1 MAPPNYEEVGLLETD
16 REVQRSCKKGRV
28 VGIVVAMLAVVG
40 LLGVASLPQKKFSA
54 KQHLSV
60 VHKALLKAFSPRSLA
75 EAAKMKSSVAFS
87 MHQEG
92 VPLDPQMT
100 IKATVSADEDPP
112 EHQQLEIDIGA
123 EADKGE
129 DLKKALLKLAAAVQ
143 SEVESQ
149 MQNEMQAGEEGDEEG
164 TKPPRRLEGDVGT
177 SPPDQ
182 MPMDGVKV
190 DVKDDLVT
198 FIIPVPDGPAQEEVT
213 ESLQTKP
220 TLSASVEFG
229 RTLEEMCKNVGDS
242 VPMVFNG
249 VKVQMDASFAAT
261 MAKAA
266 GTMENAY
273 GSPAMGNE
281 VDMLEA
287 LSELST
293 DIHLVYRDPSKLE
306 RKIARMFP
314 PFAAGF
320 GMVAQRVQMLGDDV
334 QTAIKELDGLSA
346 GTKRIAFRGLP
357 EGYQL
362 VVELSNFNLAP
373 VLKQIIDG
381 M

>member
-1 MAPPNYEEVGLLETD
+1 MAPSRYEEVELLGADTD
-16 REVQRSCKKGRV
+16 AQRSCKTGRI
-28 VGIVVAMLAVVG
+28 VGIVVAMLAVLGLVG
-40 LLGVASLPQKKFSA
+40 AASLPQKKFSA
-54 KQHLSV
+54 KQHLAV

-75 EAAKMKSSVAFS
+75 EAAQLKSSVAFS
-87 MHQEG
+87 MHQDG

-100 IKATVSADEDPP
+100 IKATVSTDEDPP
-112 EHQQLEIDIGA
+112 EHQQLEVDIGA

-143 SEVESQ
+143 SE
-149 MQNEMQAGEEGDEEG
+149 MQSNMQSEMPADEVPADEAGDEEG
-164 TKPPRRLEGDVGT
+164 GRRLQENE
-177 SPPDQ
+177 
-182 MPMDGVKV
+182 MPFKV

-198 FIIPVPDGPAQEEVT
+198 FIIPLPPPPGPAQDEMT

-220 TLSASVEFG
+220 TLSATLEFG
-229 RTLEEMCKNVGDS
+229 RTLEEMCKNIGDK

-266 GTMENAY
+266 GTMEHEY
-273 GSPAMGNE
+273 GSPAMGDE

-287 LSELST
+287 FSELST
-293 DIHLVYRDPSKLE
+293 DVNLVYRDPSKLE
-306 RKIARMFP
+306 KKIANMFP
-314 PFAAGF
+314 PFARGV
-320 GMVAQRVQMLGDDV
+320 GMVTQYVQHMGDDV
-334 QTAIKELDGLSA
+334 QTAVKDLDGLSA
-346 GTKRIAFRGLP
+346 GTKRIALRGLP
-357 EGYQL
+357 EGYQF

-373 VLKQIIDG
+373 VLKQLIDG